1 MPSLDIVTNIHY
13 IRLNIDIFRKPKF
26 LLSMANGKFIK
37 NFMNVINQIQQENKQ
52 NPNEETADGSV
63 FDLLRNKVND
73 LSQKD
78 RDRQV
83 AKGKEPKS
91 FMDLIRNGIDHVKQ
105 QNHDDPNVK
114 TAPQDI
120 FNRIKQRI
128 DERPQRRA
136 SKGLKRIVQE
146 YNLDISRLDPNALSQ
161 VQQQYVSDQNKL
173 NKQYAQFLNNMIQ
186 KQR

>member
-1 MPSLDIVTNIHY
+1 MDNYSY
-13 IRLNIDIFRKPKF
+13 KPG
-26 LLSMANGKFIK
+26 A
-37 NFMNVINQIQQENKQ
+37 

-63 FDLLRNKVND
+63 FDLLKNKVNE

-83 AKGKEPKS
+83 SKGKEPKS
-91 FMDLIRNGIDHVKQ
+91 FMDLIQNGIDHVKK

-136 SKGLKRIVQE
+136 SKGIKRILKD
-146 YNLDISRLDPNALSQ
+146 YNLDVSSLSPDTINQ
-161 VQQQYVSDQNKL
+161 IQTQYVLTKL
-173 NKQYAQFLNNMIQ
+173 N
-186 KQR
+186 

>member
-1 MPSLDIVTNIHY
+1 
-13 IRLNIDIFRKPKF
+13 
-26 LLSMANGKFIK
+26 MARGKFIK
-37 NFMNVINQIQQENKQ
+37 NFMNTINQIQQENKA

-63 FDLLRNKVND
+63 FDLLKNKVNE

-83 AKGKEPKS
+83 SKGKEPKS
-91 FMDLIRNGIDHVKQ
+91 FMDLIKNGIDHVKK

-136 SKGLKRIVQE
+136 SKGIKRILSE
-146 YNLDISRLDPNALSQ
+146 YNLDVSSLAPDTINQ
-161 VQQQYVSDQNKL
+161 IQTQYVADQNKL
-173 NKQYAQFLNNMIQ
+173 NKQYAQFIANVIE
-186 KQR
+186 KQG

>member
-1 MPSLDIVTNIHY
+1 
-13 IRLNIDIFRKPKF
+13 
-26 LLSMANGKFIK
+26 MARGKFIK
-37 NFMNVINQIQQENKQ
+37 NFIKTINDIQQENRQ
-52 NPNEETADGSV
+52 SPNEETADGSV
-63 FDLLRNKVND
+63 FDLLRNKVNE
-73 LSQKD
+73 LSEKD
-78 RDRQV
+78 RNRQV

-91 FMDLIRNGIDHVKQ
+91 FLDLIRNGIDHVKQ

-136 SKGLKRIVQE
+136 SKGLKRIVQD
-146 YNLDISRLDPNALSQ
+146 YNLDISRLDANTITK

-173 NKQYAQFLNNMIQ
+173 NQQYAKFINDLIQ
-186 KQR
+186 KRG

>member
-1 MPSLDIVTNIHY
+1 
-13 IRLNIDIFRKPKF
+13 
-26 LLSMANGKFIK
+26 
-37 NFMNVINQIQQENKQ
+37 MNKINQIQEENKQ

-78 RDRQV
+78 RDKQV
-83 AKGKEPKS
+83 SKGNEPKS
-91 FMDLIRNGIDHVKQ
+91 FMDLIRNGIDNVRQ
-105 QNHDDPNVK
+105 QNNDDPNVK

-146 YNLDISRLDPNALSQ
+146 YNLDISRLDPKAITQ
-161 VQQQYVSDQNKL
+161 VQQQYVNDQNKL
-173 NKQYAQFLNNMIQ
+173 NKQYAQFINNMIQ
-186 KQR
+186 KKG